1 MFKKVN
7 IFLILFVL
15 LISITAVSAVD
26 DVNDTLNT
34 NEVDLDNLELSDHSD
49 TLSLSEESNDNSDV
63 LQASP
68 TKITSND
75 YGKYFDKEGNYI
87 GSSSDIQLSGK
98 FSDKVFIFNKTV
110 TVTGNSNSMSDSMI
124 TVLSGASNSSFSN
137 LKITNTKDVTYGIF
151 LNSASNCVIKGC
163 TINNTGASSYDI
175 CLGNGA
181 KYNKILD
188 NNLYTYGITYG
199 HNTRSTPPLVLSG
212 SDYNEIAGNKFI
224 IDDANAIYLSTYAG
238 GPLTG
243 GTSNYNNIH
252 DNTIKYNVIPT
263 SWSYGIQVMGN
274 NNKINNNIT
283 GAYRGISASGEYN
296 NITNNNIVGITG
308 ADYNNREE
316 VVGGD
321 FGIVGGSNAY
331 IYKNVISNAKI
342 ISSGAGISASANS
355 IIDSNKITVV
365 SKGMGIN
372 AAGSKINIKN
382 NIISTEKGVG
392 VYQKEEASGLT
403 ITGNTIETGTGIPI
417 LIEKLSSKRMPS
429 EKKKKNNDIS
439 SDSSIKIDVRGVD
452 KSSKNTISGNKNIKT
467 GKEINTDPDYKKPA
481 GVTSASIEYK
491 YNNITHVITP
501 KNIRDFIDDNGNLI
515 GVEDHDNIIF
525 KGKFDDEVIHVN
537 KEIKITGDNA
547 FFYNSTFKVTSGGVW
562 IENLNIVNDK
572 AKRVNAWGIYVN
584 EAAGVKIINNK
595 INVSD
600 PNAAYAVYVLE
611 SSNVEVIGNTLS
623 SSGDYLTFTL
633 LSYSSEDCVF
643 KDNII
648 NTKGT
653 GKIYNFIDEN
663 SIEGSVFD
671 NLNYTINGTELC
683 IDGVTYRLDAGELCI
698 DGKTYTIN
706 ENNELCIDGNVYTT
720 SASNEV
726 CIDGKTYSIKG
737 NELCIDGKTYT
748 VENNEVCIDGKHYS
762 IKDGELCIDG
772 KTYSIKGNELCID
785 GKTYSSDNIPKDIT
799 YSSENKEICIDGRTY
814 CLDGNELCI
823 DGRTYCLDGN
833 ELCIDGKT
841 YSVKNNQLCIDGATY
856 SIKDNELCIDGK
868 TYCLDG
874 GEVCID
880 GKTYTINEN
889 NELCV
894 DGVTYCLDGN
904 ELCIDGKTYS
914 TSHIVPEIFRTY
926 GILLL
931 YSSQNYVSENTVDV
945 TSKVSEIQ
953 NPFNSQNS
961 IVGIDAYY
969 NSHNNTFSKNKVTVK
984 AKDNY
989 IYGMGVL
996 GYRTGHSASERQGA
1010 TNNNFTNNII
1020 YLEGTYFTEG
1030 IVIGSS
1036 SYDTLLQDNVITLKS
1051 QVAYGVNLEL
1061 SQRST
1066 IKNNNLTLNSDV
1078 AYGIEAVT
1086 SDKNTIDGN
1095 NIIATA
1101 KQSRGI
1107 ALSGSNNKIT
1117 NNIIN
1122 SNGTGNS
1129 VDFKNL
1135 DSMGYGNAGV
1145 YIVGNST
1152 NNKINDN
1159 KITSKKGY
1167 AVELNSAGNN
1177 VEDNYLKS
1185 EKGNS
1190 DKGVNNNKG
1199 NVVKDNYIYV
1209 ATQTTSLKIIEVPY
1223 SQTGSVTLTFVSDGG
1238 SVNDKLVDLYWD
1250 NVKIASGKIANGKVT
1265 INFKLPKDDE
1275 VSGATIYPQAIFNGS
1290 EFKASV
1296 TTIPIKIVQD
1306 TPKITVNSISV
1317 KPGLKAPYTATVT
1330 DSSGNP
1336 VSGLNVSFGRGIGS
1350 AITNAN
1356 GVAIVNKVLDKSYS
1370 AVQSDDIKV
1379 TFSGSTN
1386 YKAATGTGK
1395 LTVLKIAKTTI
1406 NLKKKLS
1413 LKSVL
1418 ATVVDNNGFAIAKMK
1433 VAMTIDGKKYSATTD
1448 SKGQI
1453 KLPSAIKAGTHKVT
1467 LKTTK
1472 TTYYSAGSA
1481 KYNKVVVVKPI
1492 TGNKN
1497 VKTYYGSTATYKI
1510 RFYDANGVKLAQGKK
1525 VSIKVNG
1532 KSVSRTVDKNG
1543 YISYSVKKIG
1553 TYTIKATYN
1562 GYSVSNKLVIKPTL
1576 TASNVVKKKA
1586 KTIKFTVKL
1595 VNKNGKILKNK
1606 KITIEVKNKKYT
1618 AITNK
1623 KGIATLSLKNLKV
1636 GTYKV
1641 TSSYG
1646 GCTIKNTIKIKK

>member
-34 NEVDLDNLELSDHSD
+34 NEVDLDNLELSDYSD

-87 GSSSDIQLSGK
+87 GSASDIQLSGK

-188 NNLYTYGITYG
+188 NKLYTYGITYG

-274 NNKINNNIT
+274 NNKIIKNNIT

-296 NITNNNIVGITG
+296 NISNNNIVDLTG
-308 ADYNNREE
+308 AHYGNRSV
-316 VVGGD
+316 VVGGE
-321 FGIVGGSNAY
+321 FGIIGGSNAY
-331 IYKNVISNAKI
+331 IYKNIISNAKI
-342 ISSGAGISASANS
+342 ISSGAGISVGDNS
-355 IIDSNKITVV
+355 VVDSNEITVV
-365 SKGMGIN
+365 FNGMGVE
-372 AAGSKINIKN
+372 AAGLDITIKN
-382 NIISTEKGVG
+382 NIISTENGVG
-392 VYQKEEASGLT
+392 VHQKLEASGLT
-403 ITGNTIETGTGIPI
+403 ITGNTIKTNNGIPI
-417 LIEKLSSKRMPS
+417 LIEKSGRSMPS
-429 EKKKKNNDIS
+429 DVTVTDNDIS
-439 SDSSIKIDVRGVD
+439 SNSSIKIDVSGVD
-452 KSSKNTISGNKNIKT
+452 KSSKNTIARNKNIKT
-467 GKEINTDPDYKKPA
+467 GKIINQDSEYKKPA
-481 GVTSASIEYK
+481 GVISTSIDYN
-491 YNNITHVITP
+491 YNNKTHKITSE
-501 KNIRDFIDDNGNLI
+501 NIREYIDYNGNLI
-515 GVEDHDNIIF
+515 GVEDKDTIIF
-525 KGKFDDEVIHVN
+525 SGKFYDEVIQVS
-537 KEIKITGDNA
+537 KQIKIVGDDA
-547 FFYNSTFKVTSGGVW
+547 YFYNSTFKVTSGGVW
-562 IENLNIVNDK
+562 IENLNIVNDN

-611 SSNVEVIGNTLS
+611 SSYVEVRGNTLS

-633 LSYSSEDCVF
+633 LSYSSDDCVF
-643 KDNII
+643 EDNTIY
-648 NTKGT
+648 TRGT
-653 GKIYNFIDEN
+653 GKIYNFVDEN
-663 SIEGSVFD
+663 SIEGSVFE

-720 SASNEV
+720 SVNNEV
-726 CIDGKTYSIKG
+726 CIDGKTY
-737 NELCIDGKTYT
+737 T
-748 VENNEVCIDGKHYS
+748 VMNNEVCIDGKPYS
-762 IKDGELCIDG
+762 IKNGELCIDG
-772 KTYSIKGNELCID
+772 NTYSIKGSELCID
-785 GKTYSSDNIPKDIT
+785 GKTYSSDNLPNGIT
-799 YSSENKEICIDGRTY
+799 YSSKNKEI
-814 CLDGNELCI
+814 CI

-880 GKTYTINEN
+880 GKTYCLDG

-931 YSSQNYVSENTVDV
+931 YSSQNYVSKNTVTV
-945 TSKVSEIQ
+945 TSKVSETHT
-953 NPFNSQNS
+953 PFNSQNS

-989 IYGMGVL
+989 LYGMGVL

-1010 TNNNFTNNII
+1010 TNNKFIENII
-1020 YLEGTYFTEG
+1020 DLEGTYFTEG

-1036 SYDTLLQDNVITLKS
+1036 SYDTLLENNVVTLKS

-1086 SDKNTIDGN
+1086 SDKNIIEGN
-1095 NIIATA
+1095 NIVATA

-1107 ALSGSNNKIT
+1107 ALSGSNNEVTK
-1117 NNIIN
+1117 NIIN
-1122 SNGTGNS
+1122 SNGNGNS

-1152 NNKINDN
+1152 NNRINDN

-1167 AVELNSAGNN
+1167 AVELNSAGNI

-1290 EFKASV
+1290 GFKASV
-1296 TTIPIKIVQD
+1296 TTIPIKIIQD

-1606 KITIEVKNKKYT
+1606 KITIKVKNKKYT

>member
-34 NEVDLDNLELSDHSD
+34 NEVDLDNLELSDYSD

-75 YGKYFDKEGNYI
+75 YGKYFDKNGNYI
-87 GSSSDIQLSGK
+87 GSASDIQLSGK

-110 TVTGNSNSMSDSMI
+110 TVTGNSNSMEDSMI

-151 LNSASNCVIKGC
+151 LNSASNCVIKSC

-212 SDYNEIAGNKFI
+212 SDYNEIARNKFI

-274 NNKINNNIT
+274 NNKINKNNIT
-283 GAYRGISASGEYN
+283 GAYRGISVSGEYN

-331 IYKNVISNAKI
+331 IYNNVISNAKI

-372 AAGSKINIKN
+372 AAGSKINVKN

-403 ITGNTIETGTGIPI
+403 ITGNTIKTGTGIPI

-429 EKKKKNNDIS
+429 NVAIKNNNIS

-501 KNIRDFIDDNGNLI
+501 ENIRDFIDDNGNLI

-537 KEIKITGDNA
+537 KEIKITGGNA

-643 KDNII
+643 EDNII

-720 SASNEV
+720 SVNNEV
-726 CIDGKTYSIKG
+726 CIDGKTY
-737 NELCIDGKTYT
+737 T
-748 VENNEVCIDGKHYS
+748 VMNNEVCIDGKPYS
-762 IKDGELCIDG
+762 IKNGELCIDG
-772 KTYSIKGNELCID
+772 NTYSIKGSELCID
-785 GKTYSSDNIPKDIT
+785 GKTYSSDNLPNGIT
-799 YSSENKEICIDGRTY
+799 YSSKNKEI
-814 CLDGNELCI
+814 CI

-880 GKTYTINEN
+880 GKTYCLDG

-931 YSSQNYVSENTVDV
+931 YSSQNYVSRNTVTV
-945 TSKVSEIQ
+945 TSKVSETHT
-953 NPFNSQNS
+953 PFNSQNS

-1010 TNNNFTNNII
+1010 TNNKFIDNII
-1020 YLEGTYFTEG
+1020 DLEGTYFTEG

-1036 SYDTLLQDNVITLKS
+1036 SYDTLLDNNVVTLKS

-1086 SDKNTIDGN
+1086 SDKNIIEGN
-1095 NIIATA
+1095 NIVATA

-1107 ALSGSNNKIT
+1107 ALSGSNNEVTK
-1117 NNIIN
+1117 NIIS
-1122 SNGTGNS
+1122 SNGNGNS

-1152 NNKINDN
+1152 NNRINDN
-1159 KITSKKGY
+1159 KITSKMGY
-1167 AVELNSAGNN
+1167 AVELNSTGNI

-1185 EKGNS
+1185 EKGTS

-1209 ATQTTSLKIIEVPY
+1209 ATQTTSLKTIEVPY
-1223 SQTGSVTLTFVSDGG
+1223 SQAGSVTLTFVSDGG
-1238 SVNDKLVDLYWD
+1238 SVNGKLVDLYLD
-1250 NVKIASGKIANGKVT
+1250 NVKLASGKIANGKVT
-1265 INFKLPKDDE
+1265 IDFKLPKDYE

-1290 EFKASV
+1290 GFKASM
-1296 TTIPIKIVQD
+1296 TTIPVKVVKGSLKIAVTD
-1306 TPKITVNSISV
+1306 ISV
-1317 KPGLKAPYTATVT
+1317 KPGLKARYSATVT
-1330 DSSGNP
+1330 DGNGDP
-1336 VSGLNVSFGRGIGS
+1336 VSGISVSLGREIGS
-1350 AITNAN
+1350 AVTNEKGIAT
-1356 GVAIVNKVLDKSYS
+1356 VEMVLDKSYATQKS
-1370 AVQSDDIKV
+1370 VDIAASV
-1379 TFSGSTN
+1379 AESSN
-1386 YKAATGTGK
+1386 YKSASGK
-1395 LTVLKIAKTTI
+1395 GKITILSIAKTTI
-1406 NLKKKLS
+1406 KLNKKLS

-1418 ATVVDNNGFAIAKMK
+1418 ATVVDNNGFAIAKQK
-1433 VAMTIDGKKYSATTD
+1433 VTINVDGKKYSATTD
-1448 SKGQI
+1448 SKGQF

-1467 LKTTK
+1467 VTTSK
-1472 TTYYSAGSA
+1472 SSNYAAGSA
-1481 KYNKVVVVKPI
+1481 SYSKVVVVKPI

-1497 VKTYYGSTATYKI
+1497 VKTYYGNTATYKI
-1510 RFYDANGVKLAQGKK
+1510 RIAGADGNYLSQGKS
-1525 VSIKVNG
+1525 VTIKVNG
-1532 KSVSRTVDKNG
+1532 KKVSCKTDKNG
-1543 YISYSVKKIG
+1543 YIKYSVKKVG
-1553 TYTIKATYN
+1553 TYTISATYN
-1562 GYSVSNKLVIKPTL
+1562 GYSVSNKLVVKPTL
-1576 TASNVVKKKA
+1576 IASNVAKKKA

-1606 KITIEVKNKKYT
+1606 KITIKVKTKKYT

-1623 KGIATLSLKNLKV
+1623 KGIATLPLKNLKV

-1641 TSSYG
+1641 TSTYG